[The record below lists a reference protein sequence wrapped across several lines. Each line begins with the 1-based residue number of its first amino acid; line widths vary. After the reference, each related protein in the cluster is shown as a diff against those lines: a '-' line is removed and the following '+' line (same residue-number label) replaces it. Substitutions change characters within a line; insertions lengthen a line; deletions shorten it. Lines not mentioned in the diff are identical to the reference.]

1 MGNEIGQFIEWRY
14 YESIQWFLIEEYET
28 HRHHQA
34 FIKALNHLYTAE
46 PALYERGY
54 TDDGFTWIDAD
65 NSKQSI
71 VSFVRQGEDIDDDLV
86 ILINFDPASYE
97 SFRVG
102 VPREGDWEVIFDS
115 DRPEFGGSGYAGE
128 EPYTCSSEPY
138 PWNGQ
143 MDSIEI
149 KVPGLAGVVLKRR
162 GPSSYKPPVV
172 EEPKAAPKKRMSS
185 VKPKPAVAKKA
196 PAKTKA
202 TTTKAKAK
210 SASVKPSAKD
220 A

>member
-1 MGNEIGQFIEWRY
+1 M
-14 YESIQWFLIEEYET
+14 
-28 HRHHQA
+28 
-34 FIKALNHLYTAE
+34 
-46 PALYERGY
+46 
-54 TDDGFTWIDAD
+54 
-65 NSKQSI
+65 
-71 VSFVRQGEDIDDDLV
+71 RQGEDIDDDLV

-172 EEPKAAPKKRMSS
+172 EEPKAAPKKRTSS
-185 VKPKPAVAKKA
+185 VKPKPAAAKKA
-196 PAKTKA
+196 PAKAKA

-210 SASVKPSAKD
+210 AAAKPASKAAAKKPTTKKAATRAKSASANSSAKD

>member
-1 MGNEIGQFIEWRY
+1 M
-14 YESIQWFLIEEYET
+14 
-28 HRHHQA
+28 
-34 FIKALNHLYTAE
+34 
-46 PALYERGY
+46 
-54 TDDGFTWIDAD
+54 
-65 NSKQSI
+65 
-71 VSFVRQGEDIDDDLV
+71 SFVRQGEDIDDDLV

-143 MDSIEI
+143 MDSIEM

-162 GPSSYKPPVV
+162 GPSSYKPPVD
-172 EEPKAAPKKRMSS
+172 EAPKKATRKRASS
-185 VKPKPAVAKKA
+185 VKPKTAAAKKA
-196 PAKTKA
+196 PTKAKSATTKA
-202 TTTKAKAK
+202 TKAKAAAKPVAKKPAAKKATSKAK
-210 SASVKPSAKD
+210 SASVKSTAKD

>member
-1 MGNEIGQFIEWRY
+1 M
-14 YESIQWFLIEEYET
+14 
-28 HRHHQA
+28 
-34 FIKALNHLYTAE
+34 
-46 PALYERGY
+46 
-54 TDDGFTWIDAD
+54 
-65 NSKQSI
+65 
-71 VSFVRQGEDIDDDLV
+71 

-172 EEPKAAPKKRMSS
+172 EEPKKATRKRASS
-185 VKPKPAVAKKA
+185 VKPKPAAAKKA
-196 PAKTKA
+196 PAKA
-202 TTTKAKAK
+202 KAKA
-210 SASVKPSAKD
+210 AAKPAAKLPRPRSRLPKKPLPRPSLLLLSRLPRMRNK
-220 A
+220 AVTAVITRPAEA